1 MAEPTPQ
8 DTAVAVAAIAAS
20 DAAKRLDLIAELARL
35 ALLAGLAVAFANF
48 DQMELASAALGG
60 ALALLKPR
68 GAPGPGALTVG
79 LALGTATLAAQS
91 LGVI

>member
-1 MAEPTPQ
+1 MAETPASPTPA
-8 DTAVAVAAIAAS
+8 DTAANAEVRKLEIAM
-20 DAAKRLDLIAELARL
+20 ELARL
-35 ALLAGLAVAFANF
+35 AVLAVLAVAFANF